1 MSPLLQ
7 VFARIGLSL
16 AIVGAGVG
24 VMKFLVSTKAPVE
37 AKPSGDTGIVVRTMI
52 VHQKEQPAAVA
63 TQGLVVPAH
72 EVSLQPEVQGRV
84 VFRSKNLVP
93 GGRFKKDE
101 VLLRIDA
108 SEYALRAKQSATQI
122 EQARQQLML
131 EQSRGDIAKEEWK
144 LIGEDGSASDAG
156 RSVALREPQRR
167 DAESRIELAEHERG
181 LAVLNVGRTTLRA
194 PFNGFVRQG
203 LVNVG
208 QFISPQTSLGT
219 LVGSD
224 EFWVQVSVP
233 VDRLSSLRVPGFNAA
248 VGEGSEVSVWQDLGK
263 DRVVREGRILRLF
276 GDVDPVGRMARVLAQ
291 VSDPL
296 GVAAGESGPALPLLL
311 GAYVRVDIQGR
322 QMMAVI
328 EVPRAAVHSGRYVYV
343 MGEDDRLEV
352 REVEIA
358 WRKQDTLLVA
368 SGLED
373 GDEIIT
379 SRISS
384 AVEGLKLRRADG
396 EAAGASV
403 SQPMNGGAAAPSQ
416 GEKHARKSQ
425 KDPAP
430 AEVEET
436 KGGKEEQP

>member
-1 MSPLLQ
+1 
-7 VFARIGLSL
+7 
-16 AIVGAGVG
+16 
-24 VMKFLVSTKAPVE
+24 MKFLVSTKAPVE
-37 AKPSGDTGIVVRTMI
+37 AKPEGDTGVVVRTMI
-52 VHQKEQPAAVA
+52 VHKKEQPAAVA

-93 GGRFKKDE
+93 GGRFKEGE

-122 EQARQQLML
+122 EQAQQQLML
-131 EQSRGDIAKEEWK
+131 EQSRGDIAKEEWR
-144 LIGEDGSASDAG
+144 LIGEDGSASESG

-208 QFISPQTSLGT
+208 QFISPAASLGT

-233 VDRLSSLRVPGFNAA
+233 IDRLSSLQVPGFNAPA
-248 VGEGSEVSVWQDLGK
+248 GEGSEVSVWQDLG
-263 DRVVREGRILRLF
+263 DNRVVRKGRILRLF

-296 GVAAGESGPALPLLL
+296 GVESEEGEPGLPLLL

-322 QMMAVI
+322 DMMAVI

-343 MGEDDRLEV
+343 MGEGNRLQV
-352 REVEIA
+352 RDVEIA
-358 WRKQDTLLVA
+358 WRKQDTFLVT
-368 SGLED
+368 SGLEE
-373 GDEIIT
+373 GDEVIT

-384 AVEGLKLRRADG
+384 AVEGLKVRRVEGD
-396 EAAGASV
+396 AAGASIT
-403 SQPMNGGAAAPSQ
+403 QPKEDETPATA
-416 GEKHARKSQ
+416 KSE
-425 KDPAP
+425 P
-430 AEVEET
+430 
-436 KGGKEEQP
+436 